1 MSDRTELNG
10 HLAERGLGRLPT
22 LGDGLPEMFL
32 VFTHPDEVMSNPELT
47 KDEKRTILA
56 SWVSDA
62 RAVINQPT
70 MRQLDNGAVVQVNDV
85 LRALRSLDDA
95 DAVAHG
101 RHRLVLRSPIARH
114 KRALRSDWLNRGSRR
129 GKFGDDDDDPP
140 PRPAS
145 AAIPV
150 RHPFVLEVP
159 MRSRTFF
166 TSLAS
171 A

>member
-10 HLAERGLGRLPT
+10 HLAEGRLGRLPT
-22 LGDGLPEMFL
+22 LGDGLPEVFS

-47 KDEKRTILA
+47 KAEKRTILA

-70 MRQLDNGAVVQVNDV
+70 MRQLDNGAVVQVSDV
-85 LRALRSLDDA
+85 LRALKALDDA
-95 DAVAHG
+95 DAVAQG
-101 RHRLVLRSPIARH
+101 RHRFVLRSPIARH
-114 KRALRSDWLNRGSRR
+114 RRALRPDWLNRGSRR
-129 GKFGDDDDDPP
+129 GKSDDDDPP
-140 PRPAS
+140 PCPAN

-150 RHPFVLEVP
+150 RPTFASEVP
-159 MRSRTFF
+159 VRSRTLF
-166 TSLAS
+166 TRLAS